1 MAKAPTDAPKGAPEE
16 AKQPEKASNLYH
28 ALDTAAEK
36 ALSRGDHAAYATL
49 HPVVVALANA
59 KFAASQAVHAHVD
72 EDARELLERI
82 KSL

>member
-1 MAKAPTDAPKGAPEE
+1 MAKATTDTPKSAPAE
-16 AKQPEKASNLYH
+16 EKAPAKASSLYH

-36 ALSRGDHAAYATL
+36 ALARGNHAAYATL

-59 KFAASQAVHAHVD
+59 KFAASQAAHAHVD

>member
-1 MAKAPTDAPKGAPEE
+1 MAKATNDAPRSAADE
-16 AKQPEKASNLYH
+16 AKQPAKAPSLYH

-36 ALSRGDHAAYATL
+36 ALSHGDHAAYATL

-59 KFAASQAVHAHVD
+59 KFAASQAVHANVD
-72 EDARELLERI
+72 EDARALLESI